1 MNGDQAAALRK
12 PFDKSQIGKLPK
24 GGVMLSFVG
33 HAAATD
39 RLLQVDPSWT
49 WEPVAFTERGLPAL
63 DEFGGLW
70 IRLTVCAVTRLG
82 YGDAGGKKG
91 PNAIKEAIGDA
102 LRNAALR
109 FGVAIDLWAKE
120 DLTAVDQ
127 HPPSNPVAPEPQAGP
142 LLTAK
147 NRVMAAAHAL
157 GWDKTQLTIEYS
169 KIGVLADAS
178 VADLEDYAWLLEAD
192 IARAAKN
199 VTA

>member
-1 MNGDQAAALRK
+1 MNADKAAALRK

-49 WEPVAFTERGLPAL
+49 WEPVAFTAAGLPAF

-70 IRLTVCAVTRLG
+70 IRLTVCGDTRLG

-102 LRNAALR
+102 LRNASMR

-120 DLTAVDQ
+120 DLTAVD
-127 HPPSNPVAPEPQAGP
+127 HPGPTNSATEPRAERPANPDP
-142 LLTAK
+142 LLAAK
-147 NRVMAAAHAL
+147 TRVMAAATKL
-157 GWDKTQLTIEYS
+157 GWDKAQLAVEYS
-169 KIGVLADAS
+169 KIGVLADATL
-178 VADLEDYAWLLEAD
+178 ADLEDYAA
-192 IARAAKN
+192 
-199 VTA
+199 T